1 MKRTLLSGLFVTA
14 AILAS
19 PAFAADDLCGA
30 NLQRIDD
37 TMTTEAANNP
47 AMEKGMQ
54 ESIDKAKQQ
63 KASGDEQGCVATTT
77 KILTDLE
84 KTTNKSGGANN

>member
-14 AILAS
+14 AFLAS
-19 PAFAADDLCGA
+19 PAFAADDLCAA
-30 NLQRIDD
+30 NLQKIQD

-54 ESIDKAKQQ
+54 GQVDMAKSQQ
-63 KASGDEQGCVATTT
+63 SSGDTKGCIATTE

-84 KTTNKSGGANN
+84 KTTNKSGGATN